1 MDYTQPSDTSK
12 PIVHISATI
21 QEINQHTEQVLNGE
35 NPCPVTNC
43 PKCREKSNYF
53 KPREAKPRKFYVVIE
68 QVIHVVNAFLTLWKC
83 PECGKCFMGYPP
95 FAMPYKRY
103 TTATICE
110 LSRQYVENDKMSYRG
125 VINQTPLLFSET
137 TPERE
142 LCHTTIHRWITT
154 LGRMDMTLARAQ
166 DLIMQANPLSTISRD
181 MAAVE
186 IACRK
191 YTSEARKS
199 LLLTCRKMLKTA
211 TRFCQQF
218 EVSIFHHLAPQ
229 FVYK

>member
-1 MDYTQPSDTSK
+1 MDYTQISDTNK
-12 PIVHISATI
+12 PIVKTSATI
-21 QEINQHTEQVLNGE
+21 EEINQHSEQVLKGE
-35 NPCPVTNC
+35 NSCPVSIC
-43 PKCREKSNYF
+43 PKCGAKSNNF
-53 KPREAKPRKFYVVIE
+53 KHREAKPRIFYVLIE
-68 QVIHVVNAFLTLWKC
+68 QVIQVVNAFLTLWRC
-83 PECGKCFMGYPP
+83 PECKKCFMGYPP

-110 LSRQYVENDKMSYRG
+110 FTRRYVENDDMSYRG
-125 VINQTPLLFSET
+125 VINETPLFSET

-142 LCHTTIHRWITT
+142 LVHTTIHRWITT

-181 MAAVE
+181 MAAVG
-186 IACRK
+186 IACQK

-199 LLLTCRKMLKTA
+199 LLLTCRKMLKTG

-229 FVYK
+229 SVYK

>member
-1 MDYTQPSDTSK
+1 MDYTQTSDTIK
-12 PIVHISATI
+12 PIVNISATI
-21 QEINQHTEQVLNGE
+21 EEINQHTEQVLKGE
-35 NPCPVTNC
+35 NPCPVSNC
-43 PKCREKSNYF
+43 PKCQERSDYF
-53 KPREAKPRKFYVVIE
+53 IPREAKPRIFYVVVE
-68 QVIHVVNAFLTLWKC
+68 QVIQVVDAFLTLWKC

-110 LSRQYVENDKMSYRG
+110 LSRQYVENDAMSYRG
-125 VINQTPLLFSET
+125 VINQTPLLSET

-142 LCHTTIHRWITT
+142 LSHTTIHRWITT

-199 LLLTCRKMLKTA
+199 LLLTCRKMLKTG

-218 EVSIFHHLAPQ
+218 GVSIFHHLAPQ
-229 FVYK
+229 SVYK